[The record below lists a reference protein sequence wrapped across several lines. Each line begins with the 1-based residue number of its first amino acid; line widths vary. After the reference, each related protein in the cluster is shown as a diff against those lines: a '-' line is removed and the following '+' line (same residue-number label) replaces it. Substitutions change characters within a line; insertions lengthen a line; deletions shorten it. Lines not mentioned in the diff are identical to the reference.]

1 MSTHKTTKPGRNA
14 VLRGVAVDPSLRC
27 ATAKGPAKGAPNAGR
42 PRDEWK
48 AWLRSLVDSPPVRAA
63 IEAVLSDPEH
73 PAFGRVLAW
82 ADERGWGKEA
92 QQVEGSHQLVVIRRD
107 ESRLVQG
114 PVQVVEAGDVQV
126 LEPGVN

>member
-1 MSTHKTTKPGRNA
+1 MSTQKTTKPGRNA

-27 ATAKGPAKGAPNAGR
+27 PTAKGPRPGAPNAGR

-48 AWLRSLVDSPPVRAA
+48 AWLRSLVDSDATRSA
-63 IEAVLSDPEH
+63 IAQVLSDPDH
-73 PAFGRVLAW
+73 PAFGRVLQW

-92 QQVEGSHQLVVIRRD
+92 QQVEGNHQLIVIRRD
-107 ESRLVQG
+107 ESKLLQG
-114 PVQVVEAGDVQV
+114 PVQVVDAADVQV